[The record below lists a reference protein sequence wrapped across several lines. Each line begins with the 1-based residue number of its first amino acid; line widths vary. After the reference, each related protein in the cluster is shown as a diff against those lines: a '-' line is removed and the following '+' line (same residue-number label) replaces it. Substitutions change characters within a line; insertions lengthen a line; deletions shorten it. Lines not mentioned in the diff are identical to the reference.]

1 MAIDQASENVAADMD
16 VDMKEEDETL
26 AEPALSNTHQSDPE
40 PIDTDPQ
47 RLSQT
52 PSVAPDA
59 QAGHTLPSA
68 DAPNSA
74 ASLPAAAS
82 PMPPSIASIAAS
94 TRPGSM
100 PPQPTARPEKPIAH
114 GGPTRQYLNMNVTP
128 HLLEGMKHLAAYEP
142 EKPLLWLADFLR
154 EKSKEVEGP

>member
-1 MAIDQASENVAADMD
+1 MASTQIADDTIGDMD
-16 VDMKEEDETL
+16 VDMKEEGESVGEATL
-26 AEPALSNTHQSDPE
+26 TNVQQSDPE
-40 PIDTDPQ
+40 PIDTDPA

-52 PSVAPDA
+52 PSAAHDA
-59 QAGHTLPSA
+59 QASNATPLA
-68 DAPNSA
+68 DLSNSPAPA
-74 ASLPAAAS
+74 PATAS
-82 PMPPSIASIAAS
+82 PMPPSVASVAAPA
-94 TRPGSM
+94 RPGSM

-154 EKSKEVEGP
+154 DKSKEVEGP

>member
-1 MAIDQASENVAADMD
+1 MATTQIADDTTGDMD
-16 VDMKEEDETL
+16 IDMKEEEEVL
-26 AEPALSNTHQSDPE
+26 VEPALSNVQQSDPE
-40 PIDTDPQ
+40 PIDTDPA

-52 PSVAPDA
+52 PSAANDA
-59 QAGHTLPSA
+59 QASNAAPSA
-68 DAPNSA
+68 DRSNSTAPV
-74 ASLPAAAS
+74 PAAAS

-128 HLLEGMKHLAAYEP
+128 HLLEGMKHLAAHEP

-154 EKSKEVEGP
+154 DKSKEVEGP

>member
-1 MAIDQASENVAADMD
+1 MASTQIADDTIGDMD
-16 VDMKEEDETL
+16 VDMKEEEG
-26 AEPALSNTHQSDPE
+26 AVGEPALSNVQQSEAE
-40 PIDTDPQ
+40 PIDTDPA

-52 PSVAPDA
+52 PSAAHDA
-59 QAGHTLPSA
+59 QASNAAPPA
-68 DAPNSA
+68 DLANPTAPA
-74 ASLPAAAS
+74 PATAS
-82 PMPPSIASIAAS
+82 PMPPSIASLSAS

-154 EKSKEVEGP
+154 DKSKEVEGP